1 MSFLVIGSHGNF
13 LLDSLDHVERDAR
26 RLVGERGFREAD
38 QLRAFGEDVKLG
50 EIVQLP
56 VLGLGVVCVIT
67 PTHGALA

>member
-38 QLRAFGEDVKLG
+38 QLRAFGEDAKLG
-50 EIVQLP
+50 EMMQLP
-56 VLGLGVVCVIT
+56 ILGLVVVRVIA
-67 PTHGALA
+67 PTHGASA